1 MKKFHFQRNRLI
13 AALLALVCLLG
24 LLPTAAFAAGTP
36 GTIKMDD
43 CTHNGVKY
51 ESPALGTCHLHQMHF
66 GLNGKSTM
74 GFCAEK
80 GKGMG
85 WSLEGQTWGNPQ
97 PITDPT
103 VTTMMAYFYAHSTGN
118 FTDQAHALGVD
129 DVWDSGYTWTMN
141 AWVQAI
147 VWRYKAGLLSDP
159 VIACAEEL
167 LCVYNNLEHTS
178 YTSIDDTMDGRSFRD
193 RAQYILDLGAQGVW
207 GECTVSEYKYTG
219 SSTSYHQASDVQA
232 IMIGELNI
240 TREKYDLTVKKVD
253 STNPNKGLSGARF
266 KVTSENG
273 SYSKEIVTGSDG
285 TYTLSGL
292 DAGTYAVTELEA
304 PEGYEIDNAGPQYVV
319 LPNGSNTTVTVT
331 FTDTPEITGEGSIR
345 KVDADNPTKGLAGAV
360 IEIVGVDNDFTG
372 TYVTGE
378 GGYLTD
384 VPWKDMPIG
393 SYTATEVTPPEGY
406 TKSPE
411 TGKVKQSF
419 RWDGKTDVAL
429 VFENDAK
436 VKIKLV
442 KLDDSDNPLPGAVF
456 NIVRDG
462 QIIGTEATQAD
473 GSITVTDVTEGM
485 YAFVEV
491 SAPAPYATLTEPV
504 IAHVDQATIN
514 GGGTVTV
521 TAADKKLPSLT
532 ILKRDAQTKEVI
544 PGTVFEIK
552 GIHFHYHDDVTTG
565 PDGRAVLTNI
575 PVDSYEVIE
584 KSVPD
589 PYVVGEEPTQTI
601 YLGPGENRELIF
613 DNLKQP
619 LLTIAKIDADTN
631 DIIPGTVFTIEG
643 VSSDYR
649 NDVTTGT
656 DGTVSLRVAPGTYK
670 ITEKSVPA
678 PYYLPSKN
686 ADREQTVSL
695 NPGDEKT
702 VTFKDHKAPELTI
715 FKEDSVAGAPIE
727 GAKFHVT
734 YTSNGEAADAPGSID
749 YGYLF
754 TDANGQI
761 KVHEQGKKM
770 YPGEYTIT
778 EVAPAPGFQMKEP
791 TTQRVIIHGGESKTV
806 TFQNE
811 PLNGIIVEKYD
822 SVTHEALPGC
832 TFQLRFLGGTSGTGG
847 TVIGQKVTGRNGTA
861 IWTGLTA
868 GTYVVE
874 EVSPAD
880 GYSIINSS
888 ETVYLADSGE
898 QSVVTV
904 SFDNSPDGI
913 LLIRKVCSVNPSVTL
928 QDAEFKIT
936 YADGTVIGDSNGIYR
951 TDENGEIRIPGL
963 KPGKSVVVTETRAP
977 AGFIIDTQSQTV
989 QIKEGRT
996 VTLTFKNQPKG
1007 AIIIQKRDS
1016 LTGQPLPGAEFRVA
1030 TAAGCEVGLDG
1041 VIGSSSL
1048 TQNGLFTTDSN
1059 GEIRITN
1066 LAPGAYV
1073 LTETKAP
1080 AGYVMDS
1087 PSTNVVIGA
1096 NGDTQTVI
1104 VTNTPKG
1111 GLIVEKYDSV
1121 TKLPLSGTQFK
1132 ITNANGELTPDNEGL
1147 TSSNG
1152 LYSTDRSGQ
1161 IVLSKLLPG
1170 TYVVSEVKAPA
1181 NYQADPTP
1189 QTVVVNAGDTQTL
1202 RFYDDPLCTL
1212 TILKRDAVTKK
1223 PLARAE
1229 FLVRDSEGKAIG
1241 PNNGRYITGTDG
1253 TVTVSGLAPNA
1264 TIVVSESKAPTGYIK
1279 DETPKNIVVRTGV
1292 ANSLIF
1298 DNEPATTLIIRK
1310 FIEGTENEPLS
1321 GVCFKVVDGSGAA
1334 VGPDDG
1340 TYYTD
1345 KAGEI
1350 VLDGIE
1356 PGTTVIAREIKTVE
1370 GYVLDGTPQDILIKA
1385 GEVQQLTFWNKKAG
1399 ALVIQKKDS
1408 MTGNLIAG
1416 AQFQLT
1422 YANGGFVDNANGHL
1436 SSNGLYTTDDKGE
1449 IRISGVTGTIVA
1461 KEVKAAPGYVID
1473 QSTQTQTVTVN
1484 PEDTQTLVFL
1494 NEPLCSLTLTKLDS
1508 VTGKPVPGTEFTVKD
1523 GSGNILARCTTG
1535 KDGTATVTGL
1545 VPGSTVVVVETKVP
1559 SGYVLNAT
1567 PQTITVRNGS
1577 NSVTSGAGGNTG
1589 SGGTGTGDND
1599 LTFENDP
1606 KTTLV
1611 IEKYVTGTTDPLKGV
1626 TFLVTESN
1634 GQVVGSSNGEYVT
1647 DENGRIV
1654 IEGLEPGVTITAKEI
1669 KTLEGY
1675 VLDTTPKSIKIKV
1688 GEAQTLRFYNAKQ
1701 GTIVVKKLDKQTGK
1715 PLAGV
1720 EFQVTYADGSYLD
1733 DDYGHL
1739 SSKGLYKTDANGEI
1753 RISGVV
1759 GTLVITETKPL
1770 PGYVMDEGTKT
1781 QTVKVNPTDTQ
1792 TITVYNTKVG
1802 GLTIIKTDEETGE
1815 RISGVQFEIRKL
1827 NGEIVG
1833 TYTTD
1838 RSGVISLPEAEKGW
1852 YQVTE
1857 LQAAKGYQ
1865 LDSQPYQI
1873 EVKDGG
1879 TATLEITN
1887 RQTGSAII
1895 HKIDSV
1901 TGKGIYG
1908 VKFLLSDAKG
1918 NPVGVYESDNEGY
1931 VYVDGGL
1938 ADGKYTVREIECAD
1952 GYILDTQPKTIYV
1965 EYGGCTTITWKNT
1978 AVTGQIQVT
1987 KTSADYNS
1995 MNGWPAGT
2003 PIPGTV
2009 FEIYHYRTGNPVDT
2023 IRTDKNGVA
2032 VSKPLPLGR
2041 YKVVESQAADF
2052 YALDKTPLDVEI
2064 EHAGQIVKA
2073 AMTNKSLYT
2082 NVSIEKTGYAEVM
2095 PGQNIRYTFSKI
2107 GNNSTTALTSFYWR
2121 DTLPV
2126 EAVRLAKV
2134 TTGTYNAA
2142 GSYKIVYKTNLSGA
2156 DYRVLADSLNTQQ
2169 NYVLEASPVALRLA
2183 SNEYVTEV
2191 MFVFGVVP
2199 ANFRQVEA
2207 PKIDCTVVSWAKGG
2221 SQFVNQA
2228 DVGGVYNGQWI
2239 MATTRWVTK
2248 VYAPPKR
2255 LPTTGY

>member
-1 MKKFHFQRNRLI
+1 MKKRI
-13 AALLALVCLLG
+13 TALLLAVVSILSML
-24 LLPTAAFAAGTP
+24 TAPASAAAP
-36 GTIKMDD
+36 DTIKMDD
-43 CTHNGVKY
+43 CAYSGTKY
-51 ESPALGTCHLHQMHF
+51 DSPALGECYMHQMHF
-66 GLNGKSTM
+66 ALNGKSTM

-85 WSLEGQTWGNPQ
+85 WSLKGHTWGNPK
-97 PITDPT
+97 PISDPT
-103 VTTMMAYFYAHSTGN
+103 VKTMMAYFYAHSTGV
-118 FTDQAHALGVD
+118 FTDQAKALGVD
-129 DVWDSGYTWTMN
+129 DVWDSNYTWTMN
-141 AWVQAI
+141 SWTQAV

-159 VIACAEEL
+159 VVACAEEL

-207 GECTVSEYKYTG
+207 GECSVYEYAYTG
-219 SSTSYHQASDVQA
+219 PGSNYHPANDVQA
-232 IMIGELNI
+232 VMVGELNI
-240 TREKYDLTVKKVD
+240 TRQKYELTVKKVD
-253 STNPNKGLSGARF
+253 STNPNKGLAGARF
-266 KVTSENG
+266 LVSSENG
-273 SYSKEIVTGSDG
+273 AFSKEIVTGQDG
-285 TYTLSGL
+285 TYTLTAL

-319 LPNGSNTTVTVT
+319 LPSNGNNTVTVT
-331 FTDTPEITGEGSIR
+331 FADTPTITGEGSIR
-345 KVDADNPTKGLAGAV
+345 KVDADDPTKGLAGAV
-360 IEIVGVDNDFTG
+360 IKIEGVDNDFTG
-372 TYVTGE
+372 TYVTGT

-384 VPWKDMPIG
+384 VPWKDMPLG
-393 SYTATEVTPPEGY
+393 SYTAEEVTPPEGY
-406 TKSPE
+406 TKSPDVNK
-411 TGKVKQSF
+411 TKQTF
-419 RWDGKTDVAL
+419 RWDGKTDIAL

-436 VKIKLV
+436 VKVKLI

-456 NIVRDG
+456 NIIKDG
-462 QIIGTEATQAD
+462 QIIGTEATKAD

-521 TAADKKLPSLT
+521 TAADKKLPSLS

-544 PGTVFEIK
+544 PGTVFEVK
-552 GIHFHYHDDVTTG
+552 GIHYGYHNDVTTG
-565 PDGRAVLTNI
+565 PDGKAVLTNI
-575 PVDSYEVIE
+575 PVDSYEIIE

-589 PYVVGEEPTQTI
+589 PYVVGDEPMQTI
-601 YLGPGENRELIF
+601 YLGPGEERELIF

-619 LLTIAKIDADTN
+619 LLTIAKLDADTN
-631 DIIPGTVFTIEG
+631 DIIPGTVFTIEAIDG
-643 VSSDYR
+643 DYR
-649 NDVTTGT
+649 NDVTTGA
-656 DGTVSLRVAPGTYK
+656 DGTVSLRLAPGSYK

-678 PYYLPSKN
+678 PYYLPSRN

-749 YGYLF
+749 YGYIF

-770 YPGEYTIT
+770 YPGEYTVT

-791 TTQRVIIHGGESKTV
+791 TTQRVIIHGGESKTL

-832 TFQLRFLGGTSGTGG
+832 TFQLRYLGGTSGTGG
-847 TVIGQKVTGRNGTA
+847 TVIGQKVTGKNGTA

-898 QSVVTV
+898 QSVITV
-904 SFDNSPDGI
+904 RFDNSPDGI
-913 LLIRKVCSVNPSVTL
+913 LLIRKVCSVNPSITL
-928 QDAEFKIT
+928 QDAEFKIM
-936 YADGTVIGDSNGIYR
+936 YADGTLIGDSNGIYR
-951 TDENGEIRIPGL
+951 TDENGEIRISGL

-977 AGFIIDTQSQTV
+977 AGFIIDSQSQTV

-1007 AIIIQKRDS
+1007 SLIIQKRDS

-1041 VIGSSSL
+1041 VIGTSTL

-1104 VTNTPKG
+1104 ITNTPKG

-1121 TKLPLSGTQFK
+1121 TKLPLSGAQFK

-1152 LYSTDRSGQ
+1152 LYTTDRGGQ

-1170 TYVVSEVKAPA
+1170 TYVVSEVKAPD

-1223 PLARAE
+1223 PLKGAE
-1229 FLVRDSEGKAIG
+1229 FLVRDSEGRAIG

-1370 GYVLDGTPQDILIKA
+1370 GYVLDGT
-1385 GEVQQLTFWNKKAG
+1385 
-1399 ALVIQKKDS
+1399 
-1408 MTGNLIAG
+1408 
-1416 AQFQLT
+1416 
-1422 YANGGFVDNANGHL
+1422 
-1436 SSNGLYTTDDKGE
+1436 
-1449 IRISGVTGTIVA
+1449 
-1461 KEVKAAPGYVID
+1461 
-1473 QSTQTQTVTVN
+1473 
-1484 PEDTQTLVFL
+1484 
-1494 NEPLCSLTLTKLDS
+1494 
-1508 VTGKPVPGTEFTVKD
+1508 
-1523 GSGNILARCTTG
+1523 
-1535 KDGTATVTGL
+1535 
-1545 VPGSTVVVVETKVP
+1545 
-1559 SGYVLNAT
+1559 
-1567 PQTITVRNGS
+1567 
-1577 NSVTSGAGGNTG
+1577 
-1589 SGGTGTGDND
+1589 
-1599 LTFENDP
+1599 
-1606 KTTLV
+1606 
-1611 IEKYVTGTTDPLKGV
+1611 
-1626 TFLVTESN
+1626 
-1634 GQVVGSSNGEYVT
+1634 
-1647 DENGRIV
+1647 
-1654 IEGLEPGVTITAKEI
+1654 
-1669 KTLEGY
+1669 
-1675 VLDTTPKSIKIKV
+1675 
-1688 GEAQTLRFYNAKQ
+1688 
-1701 GTIVVKKLDKQTGK
+1701 
-1715 PLAGV
+1715 
-1720 EFQVTYADGSYLD
+1720 
-1733 DDYGHL
+1733 
-1739 SSKGLYKTDANGEI
+1739 
-1753 RISGVV
+1753 
-1759 GTLVITETKPL
+1759 
-1770 PGYVMDEGTKT
+1770 
-1781 QTVKVNPTDTQ
+1781 
-1792 TITVYNTKVG
+1792 
-1802 GLTIIKTDEETGE
+1802 
-1815 RISGVQFEIRKL
+1815 
-1827 NGEIVG
+1827 
-1833 TYTTD
+1833 
-1838 RSGVISLPEAEKGW
+1838 
-1852 YQVTE
+1852 
-1857 LQAAKGYQ
+1857 
-1865 LDSQPYQI
+1865 
-1873 EVKDGG
+1873 
-1879 TATLEITN
+1879 
-1887 RQTGSAII
+1887 
-1895 HKIDSV
+1895 
-1901 TGKGIYG
+1901 
-1908 VKFLLSDAKG
+1908 
-1918 NPVGVYESDNEGY
+1918 
-1931 VYVDGGL
+1931 
-1938 ADGKYTVREIECAD
+1938 
-1952 GYILDTQPKTIYV
+1952 
-1965 EYGGCTTITWKNT
+1965 
-1978 AVTGQIQVT
+1978 
-1987 KTSADYNS
+1987 
-1995 MNGWPAGT
+1995 
-2003 PIPGTV
+2003 
-2009 FEIYHYRTGNPVDT
+2009 
-2023 IRTDKNGVA
+2023 
-2032 VSKPLPLGR
+2032 
-2041 YKVVESQAADF
+2041 
-2052 YALDKTPLDVEI
+2052 
-2064 EHAGQIVKA
+2064 
-2073 AMTNKSLYT
+2073 
-2082 NVSIEKTGYAEVM
+2082 
-2095 PGQNIRYTFSKI
+2095 
-2107 GNNSTTALTSFYWR
+2107 
-2121 DTLPV
+2121 
-2126 EAVRLAKV
+2126 
-2134 TTGTYNAA
+2134 
-2142 GSYKIVYKTNLSGA
+2142 
-2156 DYRVLADSLNTQQ
+2156 
-2169 NYVLEASPVALRLA
+2169 
-2183 SNEYVTEV
+2183 
-2191 MFVFGVVP
+2191 
-2199 ANFRQVEA
+2199 
-2207 PKIDCTVVSWAKGG
+2207 
-2221 SQFVNQA
+2221 
-2228 DVGGVYNGQWI
+2228 
-2239 MATTRWVTK
+2239 
-2248 VYAPPKR
+2248 
-2255 LPTTGY
+2255 